1 MVIVAIDKTFKKNR
15 ITFYPISFGK
25 YTRGRKFIS
34 VGECSSPVSALAD
47 MLSARAFGERTHP
60 LGCISAPL

>member
-1 MVIVAIDKTFKKNR
+1 MGMVAMDKTFLKKSDC
-15 ITFYPISFGK
+15 FYPISFGK